1 MKLKRVK
8 DTSQKFF
15 IDQMNYLTFTKN
27 NQKEKD
33 QKATEKLLEDQK
45 TFQSTFNL
53 FNLQYRGMV

>member
-15 IDQMNYLTFTKN
+15 IDQMNYLTYQKN

-33 QKATEKLLEDQK
+33 QKATEKQLQDQK
-45 TFQSTFNL
+45 IFQSTFNL
-53 FNLQYRGMV
+53 FNLQYQGLV

>member
-15 IDQMNYLTFTKN
+15 IDQMNYLTYQKN

-33 QKATEKLLEDQK
+33 QKATEKQLQDQK
-45 TFQSTFNL
+45 IFQSTFNL